1 LQINPAGKALASE
14 IAGAGIMKQ
23 EDGKIRVRPG
33 ADELAGFIQKYLW
46 I

>member
-14 IAGAGIMKQ
+14 IAGAGIMKP

-33 ADELAGFIQKYLW
+33 EEELAGFILKHL
-46 I
+46 